1 MHMNKLSC
9 AFSGGALKIKKI
21 LLPFALVLALC
32 LGLAVPA
39 LAVDST
45 TANLTPQIAKA
56 YKDIVDSLYREYGSP
71 IDTKETWENS
81 AVYYGMCGGYVVDLG
96 DGGSPEMIVAYSKK
110 SSSSII
116 DIPSS
121 YIKVYTWNGTKA
133 VMVFEYQVLASLNG
147 RSWNTYTLCQ
157 NGNTAWL
164 EVKWESLPDAFT
176 GIEYEP
182 ELVHCHVENG
192 VMKGFTPQTK
202 ASSSARLGSFDYI
215 TLNNYDEFR
224 TLLTNAANATS
235 ATVGGFTDVKTGDW
249 FAEPVKWAVGR
260 GITTGTSVT
269 TFSPNNTCT
278 KAHILTFLWRA
289 KGEPMPTVTNPFSDV
304 KDRSYYY
311 NAALWAYEN
320 GLVSGSSFKPDSPC
334 TRAQTVTYQWKLAGS
349 PAAPAAAFTDVSST
363 ADYAAAVAWAVEKGI
378 TTGTSA
384 TTFSPNDTCT
394 RGQIVTFLYR
404 DMGGSPADT
413 DSTSNTQLMA
423 QAMLDKL
430 NALGDPEAY
439 LLDMNTDGTPE
450 LVCYDKEI
458 PDATWSE
465 GYRVYRWDGRKL
477 YEHQFDYSY
486 DYGTHEKNYGQGITK
501 CHDGYA
507 LVYPII
513 GGHEGGEYVYF
524 LDHTDTF
531 YYGWDEY
538 WDGEG
543 DGEDEAFWTFNGEE
557 IGKQRYKQ
565 LVKEYGL
572 EEINWHVDDPDLF
585 PPILDLP
592 DARTELNKLL
602 AG

>member
-1 MHMNKLSC
+1 MKTKTLS
-9 AFSGGALKIKKI
+9 LI
-21 LLPFALVLALC
+21 LVLVLC
-32 LGLAVPA
+32 LGLLPSVAFAAGSNFTIENGV
-39 LAVDST
+39 
-45 TANLTPQIAKA
+45 LTKYNGKGGDVTIPNGVTQI
-56 YKDIVDSLYREYGSP
+56 
-71 IDTKETWENS
+71 
-81 AVYYGMCGGYVVDLG
+81 G
-96 DGGSPEMIVAYSKK
+96 DRAFYNGKNVT
-110 SSSSII
+110 
-116 DIPSS
+116 IPSS
-121 YIKVYTWNGTKA
+121 VTTIVSAFIN
-133 VMVFEYQVLASLNG
+133 
-147 RSWNTYTLCQ
+147 C
-157 NGNTAWL
+157 
-164 EVKWESLPDAFT
+164 ESLTDIFC
-176 GIEYEP
+176 G
-182 ELVHCHVENG
+182 
-192 VMKGFTPQTK
+192 
-202 ASSSARLGSFDYI
+202 GSKEQWNAIDFMGDI
-215 TLNNYDEFR
+215 DEA
-224 TLLTNAANATS
+224 LANATIHYNS
-235 ATVGGFTDVKTGDW
+235 PMPDIPVVGGFTDVKTGDW
-249 FAEPVKWAVGR
+249 FAEPVKWAVER

-320 GLVSGSSFKPDSPC
+320 GLVSGNSFKPDSLC

-363 ADYAAAVAWAVEKGI
+363 ADYAAAVAWAVEKEI

-486 DYGTHEKNYGQGITK
+486 DYRTHEKNYGQGIAK

-531 YYGWDEY
+531 YYGWNEY

-543 DGEDEAFWTFNGEE
+543 DGEDEAFWTFNT
-557 IGKQRYKQ
+557 
-565 LVKEYGL
+565 
-572 EEINWHVDDPDLF
+572 NP
-585 PPILDLP
+585 
-592 DARTELNKLL
+592 
-602 AG
+602 